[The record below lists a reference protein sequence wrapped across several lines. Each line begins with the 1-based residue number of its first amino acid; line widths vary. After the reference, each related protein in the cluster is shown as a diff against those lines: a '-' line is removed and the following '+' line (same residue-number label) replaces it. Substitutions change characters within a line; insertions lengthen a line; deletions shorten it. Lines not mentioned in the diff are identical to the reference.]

1 MSWEGLVADP
11 VAPPGG
17 APDWSK
23 LLEKSPSRRRRA
35 VLIDAKESAMKLCLS
50 VCVMMMAAIAASGGA
65 VTSFYDFKTNTLLG
79 KPADLSQYR
88 GKVSL
93 VVNVASKCGFTPQYE
108 GLEKLQREMKGKAF
122 NVLGFPSND
131 FGEQEPGTAQEIA
144 TFCKLTYD
152 VTFPMF
158 EKVVTKGGA
167 GQSPIYTFLGGFG
180 KLPAW
185 NFSKYVIDKQGRIVA
200 FFPSEVT
207 PEDPKLRDAIT
218 KALAN

>member
-1 MSWEGLVADP
+1 MKSLAITFIAFIALV
-11 VAPPGG
+11 VATDAQAPRATG
-17 APDWSK
+17 A
-23 LLEKSPSRRRRA
+23 A
-35 VLIDAKESAMKLCLS
+35 VN
-50 VCVMMMAAIAASGGA
+50 
-65 VTSFYDFKTNTLLG
+65 SFYDIKTKTLMG
-79 KPADLSQYR
+79 QSADLSMYR

-108 GLEKLQREMKGKAF
+108 GLEKLQREMRGRNF

-131 FGEQEPGTAQEIA
+131 FGSQEPGTAAEIQE
-144 TFCKLTYD
+144 FCKLTYD

-158 EKVVTKGGA
+158 EKVVTRPGA
-167 GQSPIYTFLGGFG
+167 SQSPIYAFLGKSG

-185 NFSKYVIDKQGRIVA
+185 NFAKYVVDRNGQVIA

-207 PEDPKLRDAIT
+207 PEAPELRAAIQ